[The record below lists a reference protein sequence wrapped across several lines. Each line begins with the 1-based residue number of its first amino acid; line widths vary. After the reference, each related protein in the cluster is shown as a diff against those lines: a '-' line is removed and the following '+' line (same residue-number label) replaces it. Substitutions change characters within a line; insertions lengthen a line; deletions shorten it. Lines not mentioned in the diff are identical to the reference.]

1 MKILSH
7 TLYTPTSIY
16 RMEKCGIHAAQF
28 LFFSAD
34 GKPANFICLKTDIK
48 YIVVRINPRILH
60 LIRIVPHS
68 SCLYSDKH

>member
-34 GKPANFICLKTDIK
+34 GKPANFICL
-48 YIVVRINPRILH
+48 
-60 LIRIVPHS
+60 
-68 SCLYSDKH
+68 